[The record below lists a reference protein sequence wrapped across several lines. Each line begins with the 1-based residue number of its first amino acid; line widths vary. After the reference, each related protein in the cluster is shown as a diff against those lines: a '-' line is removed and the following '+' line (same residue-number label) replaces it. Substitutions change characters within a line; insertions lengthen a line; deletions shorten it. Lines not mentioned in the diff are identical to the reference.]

1 MRYPAH
7 KPTTRQRSDVNEFVS
22 AESHAREK
30 PLLAGFAAAEADTR
44 CSLAPR
50 LPLQANGFSQPG
62 FRSERGLKITEI
74 RYLQVTFRLKKSIVH
89 FVLWMANRQ

>member
-1 MRYPAH
+1 MQERNLCSQGLQLQRR
-7 KPTTRQRSDVNEFVS
+7 TRV
-22 AESHAREK
+22 
-30 PLLAGFAAAEADTR
+30 
-44 CSLAPR
+44 PR